1 MASFR
6 GRMPIRGGL
15 CGPWAP
21 KKTWPG
27 RPGMVRMVQNGR
39 LDAHPGFRDDVG
51 DGVRDGLR
59 DGDRDGHPD
68 GVRDGVWDGFWV
80 GFGTGSGGFWD
91 GTDVLRDG
99 RMASRTGLGGLW
111 DGHGRFY
118 GRVFRQRKW
127 ALDGVPS
134 RIGLDK

>member
-1 MASFR
+1 MGS
-6 GRMPIRGGL
+6 GTG
-15 CGPWAP
+15 
-21 KKTWPG
+21 T
-27 RPGMVRMVQNGR
+27 GMGTRAGS
-39 LDAHPGFRDDVG
+39 GTG
-51 DGVRDGLR
+51 S
-59 DGDRDGHPD
+59 
-68 GVRDGVWDGFWV
+68 
-80 GFGTGSGGFWD
+80 GTGSGGFWD

-99 RMASRTGLGGLW
+99 RMAYGTGLGGLW